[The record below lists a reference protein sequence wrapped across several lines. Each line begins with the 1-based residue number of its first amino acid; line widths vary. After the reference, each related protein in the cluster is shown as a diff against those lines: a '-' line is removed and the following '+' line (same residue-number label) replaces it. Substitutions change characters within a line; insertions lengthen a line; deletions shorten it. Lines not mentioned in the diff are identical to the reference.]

1 MQNVSLLAGCD
12 MRVSGFAQVKAQL
25 WFGALPRRAKPGL
38 SSEQT
43 VTRMVLHHHARNC
56 RRFLEL

>member
-25 WFGALPRRAKPGL
+25 WFGGSPAQGQARPVIRA
-38 SSEQT
+38 SS
-43 VTRMVLHHHARNC
+43 HKHGAASPC
-56 RRFLEL
+56 S